1 MRNPGLSACTRYT
14 HLYQG
19 SDPDKSLLP
28 AEFAR
33 SLSVLSMSC
42 WTHLYPDKTDC
53 DRMQQSVIR
62 IVNCWISEQFS
73 RLRKSSRVR
82 VHQHASSFTLL
93 YYIFWGSGAGVT
105 INGMSGTE
113 GQDPG
118 GTDPIDLQLPR
129 GATGNS
135 REQSTPQSTVPVTP
149 LIDTESLLQMT
160 PYQRDNDHVFFSC
173 FPLFFSFFVPLL
185 QFLFFSSPC
194 SSLFF

>member
-1 MRNPGLSACTRYT
+1 MRNPGLSACTRHT

-93 YYIFWGSGAGVT
+93 YYIFLGSGAGVT

-135 REQSTPQSTVPVTP
+135 REQSTPQSTIPVTR

-160 PYQRDNDHVFFSC
+160 PYQRDNDHVFFHV
-173 FPLFFSFFVPLL
+173 FLFFSFFVPLL